1 MRTGLRSYRFQ
12 SAARLAVGAVLAL
25 ATLTSGV
32 LAVVAFSA
40 PQAANP
46 LSALGFGAEER
57 AQAAA
62 QAGTPN
68 ALALNRQ
75 VLEAAP
81 AAPRGWNRQAYLT
94 GTKGF
99 TPAVADALSRSYTV
113 APFGPTDSVWRL
125 KYLYERWDRLPVE
138 LRRSARQEHRTHVRV
153 YGGSLNP
160 REITNGAGRVAAAL
174 NQNAGRRDRRADEAA
189 RKALEDAQKNSGT
202 P

>member
-12 SAARLAVGAVLAL
+12 SAARLAVGAGLAL
-25 ATLTSGV
+25 STLTTGV
-32 LAVVAFSA
+32 LAVVAFSS
-40 PQAANP
+40 PQTDTP

-62 QAGTPN
+62 EAGAPD

-94 GTKGF
+94 GLNGF
-99 TPAVADALSRSYTV
+99 TEDTADALQKSYTV
-113 APFGPTDSVWRL
+113 APLGPTDSIWRL

-138 LRRSARQEHRTHVRV
+138 LRRSARLEHRTHVRV
-153 YGGSLNP
+153 YGGSLKP
-160 REITNGAGRVAAAL
+160 GDISNGAGRIAASL
-174 NQNAGRRDRRADEAA
+174 NQNAGRRDRRADAEA
-189 RKALEDAQKNSGT
+189 RKALEDARKN
-202 P
+202 